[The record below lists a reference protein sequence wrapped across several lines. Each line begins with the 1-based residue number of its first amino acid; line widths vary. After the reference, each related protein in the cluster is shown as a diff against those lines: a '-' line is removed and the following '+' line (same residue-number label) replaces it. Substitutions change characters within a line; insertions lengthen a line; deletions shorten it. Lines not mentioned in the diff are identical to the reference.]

1 MGNGWTAAGTVTLP
15 IGGTTNNQLNS
26 SYYNDRTI
34 TWNGCIEERQTA
46 RATTYI
52 PLPEG
57 AFDLDVNALPTTA
70 PATQRAHPLG
80 QSIYPRG
87 TTYYVSTRTP
97 SDITTITAF
106 HSKNTTERPEN

>member
-1 MGNGWTAAGTVTLP
+1 MRISDWSSDVCSSDLLRGLKMGNGWTAAGTVTLP

-70 PATQRAHPLG
+70 PETQWEIGRA
-80 QSIYPRG
+80 
-87 TTYYVSTRTP
+87 
-97 SDITTITAF
+97 
-106 HSKNTTERPEN
+106 